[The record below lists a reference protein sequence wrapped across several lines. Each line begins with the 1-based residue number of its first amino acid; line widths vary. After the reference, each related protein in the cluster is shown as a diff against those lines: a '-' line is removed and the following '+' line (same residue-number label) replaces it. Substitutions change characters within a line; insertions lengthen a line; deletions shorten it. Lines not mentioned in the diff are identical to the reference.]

1 MKQRLQIFLCLL
13 LISSFIQAQ
22 NQFAPGAVD
31 KLKLTSNPAY
41 VILGVE
47 PTNIERPSTPRDFI
61 SGVQAGV
68 VNGKLSPNFAME
80 FNPFIWGKHLDTID
94 PHYKWFKAADY
105 IADPNWGHN
114 FTKAF
119 GLSLATSQTDST
131 VYGSLK
137 PGTGLSFG
145 VTMNLYSTPN
155 RQITRAYHSWA
166 INWIKA
172 SFYQYLVT
180 KQAGSTAYTFTATD
194 IVEAQNF
201 AQQATN
207 SQSIRIEIRAEL
219 LSIVNDLFTDI
230 SQKSLTNFIDS
241 ANKYQAAL
249 DIPLRTINHQNI
261 AYAKTGFSLD
271 LAAAGA
277 TAFPDNNWSNVV
289 FSKAGVWL
297 TPSYRW
303 NVSNSTAH
311 TQSIDWLAVARLTW
325 NDKRVDSANFYF
337 DFGTKIQY
345 SYDKLSIAAE
355 GILRYAQPTPQGQH
369 SPWTYRAVANIEY
382 TLVENITIKVTLG
395 TNFDGNSRTYT
406 NPKQMVAIAGL
417 NFGLLK

>member
-1 MKQRLQIFLCLL
+1 MKKYLPILLFLLASDLIF
-13 LISSFIQAQ
+13 AQ
-22 NQFAPGAVD
+22 SPFTPGAVD

-47 PTNIERPSTPRDFI
+47 PTNIERPSTPRDFVT
-61 SGVQAGV
+61 GVQAGV
-68 VNGKLSPNFAME
+68 VNGKLTPNFAME
-80 FNPFIWGKHLDTID
+80 FNPLIWGKHMDTID
-94 PHYKWFKAADY
+94 PNYKWFKAADY

-119 GLSLATSQTDST
+119 GLSVATSQTDST
-131 VYGSLK
+131 IYGSLK

-155 RQITRAYHSWA
+155 RQITSAYHSWA
-166 INWIKA
+166 VNWITA

-180 KQAGSTAYTFTATD
+180 KQAGAATHVFSSTD
-194 IVEAQNF
+194 ISDARDF
-201 AQQATN
+201 AIHAVN
-207 SQSIRIEIRAEL
+207 SQSIRIEMREEL
-219 LSIVNDLFTDI
+219 LQIVNQLFADI
-230 SQKSLTNFIDS
+230 SPKNLDNYVDS
-241 ANKYQAAL
+241 ANKYQIAL

-277 TAFPDNNWSNVV
+277 SVFPENNWSNVV

-303 NVSNSTAH
+303 NISNSNNH
-311 TQSIDWLAVARLTW
+311 TQSVDWLAVARFTW
-325 NDKRVDSANFYF
+325 NDKRVDSASYYF

-355 GILRYAQPTPQGQH
+355 GILRYAQPTPQTQA

-406 NPKQMVAIAGL
+406 NPKQMVALAGL